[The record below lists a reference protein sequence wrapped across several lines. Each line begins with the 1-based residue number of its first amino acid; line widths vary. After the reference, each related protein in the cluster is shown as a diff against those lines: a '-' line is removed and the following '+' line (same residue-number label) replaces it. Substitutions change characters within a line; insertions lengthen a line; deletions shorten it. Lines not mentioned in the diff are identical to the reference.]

1 MSTERISL
9 LDLVFVSF
17 HGKVFAISRHTGEEI
32 WKWKASKGDGTV
44 TMLPDGD
51 RLFVSCQGY
60 TWALDAASGRE
71 LWYQP
76 FTGEGVGIP
85 MIASM
90 RHAASAAPGIAA
102 AVAAQHAATTAA
114 AAAATVAATTAAASS

>member
-17 HGKVFAISRHTGEEI
+17 HGKVFAVSRHTGEEI
-32 WKWKASKGDGTV
+32 WKWKAPKGDGPV
-44 TMLPDGD
+44 TMLPDTD

-71 LWYQP
+71 LWFQP
-76 FTGEGVGIP
+76 FSGEGVGIP

-90 RHAASAAPGIAA
+90 RHAASPVPG
-102 AVAAQHAATTAA
+102 VAA
-114 AAAATVAATTAAASS
+114 AAAAAAAQQAAASAAVIAATTAAASG